1 MSVPATRATWLSC
14 IMSGKTVATLSANVF
29 VIILRLLANTEI
41 GRQVFHKSVVLAS
54 FRNKCNIFRFV
65 WLCNNS
71 CSICFFIPW
80 PIDHMG
86 LLTLTL
92 SNTKSYLSAIPSNSF
107 DLTNWKDI
115 QSYFKKKKII
125 IVIEWYNP
133 KSFKKVDPFWFNG
146 WEHLVHWL
154 WDETHVLKEVGGI
167 PAPYNGLTF
176 YHIYLGNWLD
186 KGKGIITFVPCLEV
200 VNRSKS

>member
-1 MSVPATRATWLSC
+1 
-14 IMSGKTVATLSANVF
+14 MSGKTVATLSANVF

-92 SNTKSYLSAIPSNSF
+92 SNTKSYLSAAIPSNSF

-146 WEHLVHWL
+146 WEHLVHWCIGYEMRL
-154 WDETHVLKEVGGI
+154 MFWRRWVESRHPIMDWHFITSIWETDLIKEK
-167 PAPYNGLTF
+167 GL
-176 YHIYLGNWLD
+176 
-186 KGKGIITFVPCLEV
+186 
-200 VNRSKS
+200 